1 MPTHSLVMLGLLV
14 PGLHFEVSVR
24 TVCILESPGELFKH
38 SNAWDPHRCS
48 DLIGLGVNLAF
59 SILIKGS

>member
-24 TVCILESPGELFKH
+24 TVRILESPGELFKH
-38 SNAWDPHRCS
+38 SNAWDSHRGS
-48 DLIGLGVNLAF
+48 DLIGLG
-59 SILIKGS
+59 